1 MTEKSKPAAAQRIE
15 VEPIFGE
22 FVELEHVCYLLHEQ
36 AKVADAPAG
45 HPVHENGPV
54 RLLRQRVRKQWDG
67 QANEIE
73 AERPG
78 LFDRT
83 YLAGIYREA
92 DALLALID
100 GHPAALP
107 DNLARLE
114 LLMHKLYI
122 LPLRDFDEV
131 QRELKRAAKAVEDAR
146 QEGVKSEKDAQ
157 STKAS
162 RAAKASHS
170 GRTTQQQQ
178 AVKLFLEAPSQ
189 FTSLS
194 AAAQSIVP
202 EILKMTVSRPVAK
215 TNAQRTVT
223 EWLRAAVV
231 SDEKA
236 AAKLTSAA
244 RARLKIA

>member
-1 MTEKSKPAAAQRIE
+1 MTKKLKPAAAQRIE

-22 FVELEHVCYLLHEQ
+22 FVELEHVCELLHEQ

-83 YLAGIYREA
+83 YLASIYREA

-146 QEGVKSEKDAQ
+146 QEGAKSEKDAQ
-157 STKAS
+157 S
-162 RAAKASHS
+162 AKAR
-170 GRTTQQQQ
+170 G
-178 AVKLFLEAPSQ
+178 AVKARGDQVERANFLAWAKGALASGKTADTVNDLQGLEGFLPAW
-189 FTSLS
+189 S
-194 AAAQSIVP
+194 ARG
-202 EILKMTVSRPVAK
+202 EKTLKTWAK
-215 TNAQRTVT
+215 TAGFAFKTGRP
-223 EWLRAAVV
+223 
-231 SDEKA
+231 K
-236 AAKLTSAA
+236 K
-244 RARLKIA
+244 KK